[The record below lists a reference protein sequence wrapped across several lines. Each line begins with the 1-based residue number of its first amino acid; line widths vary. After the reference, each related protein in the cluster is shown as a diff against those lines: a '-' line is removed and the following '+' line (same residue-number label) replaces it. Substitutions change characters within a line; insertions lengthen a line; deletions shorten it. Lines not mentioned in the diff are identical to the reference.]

1 MPMPPEPPNLPPI
14 RPAEERALAAARHV
28 GGNRILCTTLG
39 RAQAAVQLARDRPQG
54 CVACW
59 FIDEHQ
65 GQLAA
70 ESHAAA
76 GAPSN
81 LELYCQ
87 ADPPEATIDLAVIP
101 LSMRGEAEFTRE
113 VLQAACLRLEIGG
126 TLIAAVDNP
135 RDQWVRE
142 QLAGLFTKV
151 TVQPH
156 DDTVVYIA
164 RKTTEP
170 RKVRDFT
177 CRFTYR
183 DRERLIHAVSRPG
196 VFAHRR
202 VDPGARQLLAAAE
215 VAPGTRVLDIG
226 CGAGTVAIALA
237 VRDASARVHAVD
249 GNARAV
255 ECTLA
260 GAALNDLPNIT
271 AELNSTGHYRDAAP
285 YDLAVANPPYYADYR
300 IAELFLGAAHRALR
314 PGGRV
319 LIVAK
324 QTQWYEDFMPATWSN
339 VEHHPSK
346 RYHIITATRP
356 VSPRSLTGG

>member
-1 MPMPPEPPNLPPI
+1 V
-14 RPAEERALAAARHV
+14 EERALAAARQV
-28 GGNRILCTTLG
+28 GDNRILCTTLG
-39 RAQAAVQLARDRPQG
+39 RAQAAGALARDRPQG
-54 CVACW
+54 GVACW

-65 GQLAA
+65 RQLAA
-70 ESHAAA
+70 DAHAAV
-76 GAPSN
+76 GAPPN
-81 LELYCQ
+81 LALYCQ
-87 ADPPEATIDLAVIP
+87 ANPPDAALDLAVIP
-101 LSMRGEAEFTRE
+101 LSMRGEAELTRD
-113 VLQAACLRLEIGG
+113 VLQAACLRLQIGG

-142 QLAGLFTKV
+142 QLADLFTKV

-156 DDTVVYIA
+156 GDAVVYIA

-183 DRERLIHAVSRPG
+183 DRERMIHAVSRPG

-215 VAPGTRVLDIG
+215 VTPGMRVLDVG
-226 CGAGTVAIALA
+226 CGAGTVAIAVA
-237 VRDASARVHAVD
+237 ARDASAMVHAVD
-249 GNARAV
+249 SNARAV

-260 GAALNDLPNIT
+260 GAALNGLPNVT
-271 AELNSTGHYRDAAP
+271 AELNSTGHYRDAGQ
-285 YDLAVANPPYYADYR
+285 YDLALANPPYYADFR
-300 IAELFLGAAHRALR
+300 IAELFLAAAHRALR

-319 LIVAK
+319 IVVAK
-324 QTQWYEDFMPATWSN
+324 QIQWYEEFMPGAWN
-339 VEHHPSK
+339 EVEHHPSK

-356 VSPRSLTGG
+356 T